1 MELWLFIAAIFVI
14 YLLFLKKK
22 KNKPAGSYAS
32 KIVKSPP
39 KEWLADIKEKE
50 TVVKKDDSEDDDLAT
65 FTLSSGQSVEYRTA
79 KFQRQNSPKTT
90 NAMARWVLPCEV
102 TIVGGV
108 EITGGYFYLGQRMKP
123 AGQSLS
129 GYYDDGTEASLI
141 DDTLKTYPT
150 PYLYE
155 DSSLGY
161 WPSYSS
167 LSPDARGAYLSWLA
181 SDRRDS
187 SCPVGYVFIYL
198 YGLERKALV
207 DSRDGNTPDA
217 EFLTLFNEVCRLRS
231 VFIENRS
238 FRNYSSQLL
247 EAMSIMRPQVGL
259 VPSPGSDSDYSNGG
273 MQFKLTLAKAVD
285 AGVPV
290 SADLALTW
298 ITNHTEY
305 ALRTPARRCVKE
317 FAALFKLRYT
327 LKYSMGIVIKP
338 NKTRLRLDYIPASPS
353 LRGFRLPVP
362 DLPDPS
368 VLKGPV
374 QKIMTIAELC
384 TDELDAYSR
393 YLGRK
398 GTSQSDTA
406 AIILLPIEIISESA
420 GKVLSTFKNWAD
432 EVITSLKGLTTV
444 ADFWAHMGADC
455 PAKIN
460 KKEADLMQAFALK
473 MGYCLAPDPFYH
485 HVKAEADGALVLF
498 AAGEGTRLPPS
509 PAFISAVMTLRLG
522 SMVALTDNSL
532 DQAEQKVLENAI
544 DHNSGLNEDEKR
556 SLHAYLTWQLHTP
569 ANMTGMKN
577 RIALLSTME
586 KSAIGKVIVGVA
598 CSDGRIEPAE
608 IKQLEKIYSGLGLDP
623 STISGNIHQH
633 STAEVTQLSSASASP
648 RATEFTLDAS
658 VLSRH
663 ESATNDVRKL
673 LSAIFTEDEPEFRES
688 TAVAGAQD
696 GGLDNAHSQ
705 LYHRLLEK
713 EQWPRKEVTALC
725 ENLNLML
732 SGALEV
738 INDWSYAVVDAPVL
752 DDADDDIWVDQEIA
766 KELEG

>member
-1 MELWLFIAAIFVI
+1 MELWIFIAAIYVV
-14 YLLFLKKK
+14 YLLFFKKK
-22 KNKPAGSYAS
+22 KHKSAGSYPS
-32 KIVKSPP
+32 KTVKAPP
-39 KEWLADIKEKE
+39 KEWLADIKKKE
-50 TVVKKDDSEDDDLAT
+50 AVVRKDDSEDDDLAT
-65 FTLSSGQSVEYRTA
+65 FTLDSGRSVEYRVTTI
-79 KFQRQNSPKTT
+79 QPQNPPKTT
-90 NAMARWVLPCEV
+90 GTLARWVLPGEV
-102 TIVGGV
+102 TTVGGV
-108 EITGGYFYLGQRMKP
+108 KITDGNFYFGQRMKP
-123 AGQSLS
+123 AGQSMS
-129 GYYDDGTEASLI
+129 GYYDDGSEASLI
-141 DDTLKTYPT
+141 DGTLKIYPK

-155 DSSLGY
+155 DNSLGY

-167 LSPDARGAYLSWLA
+167 LSPDARGAYLNWLA
-181 SDRRDS
+181 SDRHDAA
-187 SCPVGYVFIYL
+187 CPVGYVFIYL

-207 DSRDGNTPDA
+207 DSRDNNTSGA
-217 EFLTLFNEVCRLRS
+217 EFRTLFNEVCRLRS

-247 EAMSIMRPQVGL
+247 EAMSILRPDVDL
-259 VPSPGSDSDYSNGG
+259 VDDLDRDLSFSNG
-273 MQFKLTLAKAVD
+273 MLFKLTLAKAVD

-298 ITNHTEY
+298 VKNHTEY
-305 ALRTPARRCVKE
+305 SLRTPARRCANE
-317 FAALFKLRYT
+317 FAALFKRRYT
-327 LKYSMGIVIKP
+327 LKYGEGMVVKP
-338 NKTRLRLDYIPASPS
+338 NKTRLRLDYTPASPS
-353 LRGFRLPVP
+353 LRGVHLPVP

-368 VLKGPV
+368 ALKGPV
-374 QKIMTIAELC
+374 QKIMTLAEIC

-398 GTSQSDTA
+398 GTSENDTA
-406 AIILLPIEIISESA
+406 AIMLLPVEIINESA
-420 GKVLSTFKNWAD
+420 GKVLSTFKRWAD
-432 EVITSLKGLTTV
+432 ELIASRMGLTTV
-444 ADFWAHMGADC
+444 ADFWAYMGAKC

-460 KKEADLMQAFALK
+460 KKEADLMQAVALK
-473 MGYCLAPDPFYH
+473 MGYCLAPEPLSH

-498 AAGEGTRLPPS
+498 AASKGTRLSPS

-577 RIALLSTME
+577 GIALLSTME

-623 STISGNIHQH
+623 STIASNIHQQ
-633 STAEVTQLSSASASP
+633 STAEVTPLSSASASIG
-648 RATEFTLDAS
+648 ATEFTLDAS
-658 VLSRH
+658 VLAHH
-663 ESATNDVRKL
+663 ESATDDVRKL

-688 TAVAGAQD
+688 ATVAGTQD
-696 GGLDNAHSQ
+696 GGLDSAHNQ

-713 EQWPRKEVTALC
+713 EQWPRQEATALC
-725 ENLNLML
+725 ENFNLML

-738 INDWSYAVVDAPVL
+738 INDWSYAEVDAPVL
-752 DDADDDIWVDQEIA
+752 DDADDDIWVDLEIA

>member
-1 MELWLFIAAIFVI
+1 MELWILAAAIYVI
-14 YLLFLKKK
+14 YLLFFKKK
-22 KNKPAGSYAS
+22 KNKPAESYAS
-32 KIVKSPP
+32 KTVKAPP
-39 KEWLADIKEKE
+39 KEWLADIKKKE
-50 TVVKKDDSEDDDLAT
+50 SVVQKDDSEDDDLAT
-65 FTLSSGQSVEYRTA
+65 FTLDRGRSVEYRVTTI
-79 KFQRQNSPKTT
+79 QPQNPPKTT
-90 NAMARWVLPCEV
+90 GTLARWVLPGEV
-102 TIVGGV
+102 TTVGGV
-108 EITGGYFYLGQRMKP
+108 KITDGNFYFGQRMKP
-123 AGQSLS
+123 AGQSMNS
-129 GYYDDGTEASLI
+129 YYDDGSEASLI
-141 DDTLKTYPT
+141 DGMLKIYPK

-155 DSSLGY
+155 DNSLGY

-167 LSPDARGAYLSWLA
+167 LSPDARGAYLNWLA
-181 SDRRDS
+181 SDRHDAA
-187 SCPVGYVFIYL
+187 CPIGYVFIYL

-207 DSRDGNTPDA
+207 DSRDNNTSGA
-217 EFLTLFNEVCRLRS
+217 EFRTLFNEVCRLRS

-247 EAMSIMRPQVGL
+247 EAMSILRPDVGL
-259 VPSPGSDSDYSNGG
+259 VDVLDRDLSSSKG
-273 MQFKLTLAKAVD
+273 MLFKLALAKAVD

-298 ITNHTEY
+298 VTNHTEY
-305 ALRTPARRCVKE
+305 SLRTPARRCAKE
-317 FAALFKLRYT
+317 FAALFKRHYT
-327 LKYSMGIVIKP
+327 LKYGEGMVVKP
-338 NKTRLRLDYIPASPS
+338 NKTRLRLDYTPASPS
-353 LRGFRLPVP
+353 LRGVRLPVP

-368 VLKGPV
+368 ALKGPV
-374 QKIMTIAELC
+374 QKIMTLAEIC

-398 GTSQSDTA
+398 GTSENDTA
-406 AIILLPIEIISESA
+406 AIMLLPVEIINESA
-420 GKVLSTFKNWAD
+420 GKVLSTFKRWAD
-432 EVITSLKGLTTV
+432 EVIASRMGLTTV
-444 ADFWAHMGADC
+444 ADFWAYMGAKC

-473 MGYCLAPDPFYH
+473 MGYCLAPDPLYH

-586 KSAIGKVIVGVA
+586 KSAVGKVIVGVA

-648 RATEFTLDAS
+648 RAAEFTLDAS
-658 VLSRH
+658 VLARH
-663 ESATNDVRKL
+663 ESATDDVRKL
-673 LSAIFTEDEPEFRES
+673 LSAIFTEDEPELRES
-688 TAVAGAQD
+688 TPVAGAQN

-713 EQWPRKEVTALC
+713 EQWPRKEATELC

>member
-1 MELWLFIAAIFVI
+1 MELWILAAAIYVI
-14 YLLFLKKK
+14 YLFFFKKK
-22 KNKPAGSYAS
+22 KNKPAESYAS
-32 KIVKSPP
+32 KTVKAPP
-39 KEWLADIKEKE
+39 KEWLADIKKKE
-50 TVVKKDDSEDDDLAT
+50 SVVQKDDSEDDDLAT
-65 FTLSSGQSVEYRTA
+65 FTLDRGRSVEYRVTTI
-79 KFQRQNSPKTT
+79 QPQNPPKTT
-90 NAMARWVLPCEV
+90 GTLARWVLPGEV
-102 TIVGGV
+102 TTVGGV
-108 EITGGYFYLGQRMKP
+108 KITDGNFYFGQRMKP
-123 AGQSLS
+123 AGQSMNS
-129 GYYDDGTEASLI
+129 YYDDGSEASLI
-141 DDTLKTYPT
+141 DGTLKIYPK

-155 DSSLGY
+155 DNSLGY

-167 LSPDARGAYLSWLA
+167 LSPDARGAYLNWLA
-181 SDRRDS
+181 SDRHDAA
-187 SCPVGYVFIYL
+187 CPIGYVFIYL

-207 DSRDGNTPDA
+207 DSRDNNTSGA
-217 EFLTLFNEVCRLRS
+217 EFRTLFNEVCRLRS

-247 EAMSIMRPQVGL
+247 EAMSILRPDVGL
-259 VPSPGSDSDYSNGG
+259 VDVLDRDLSSSKG
-273 MQFKLTLAKAVD
+273 MLFKLALAKAVD

-298 ITNHTEY
+298 VTNHTEY
-305 ALRTPARRCVKE
+305 SLRTPARRCAKE
-317 FAALFKLRYT
+317 FAALFKRRYT
-327 LKYSMGIVIKP
+327 LKYGEGMVVKP
-338 NKTRLRLDYIPASPS
+338 NKTRLRLDYTPASPS
-353 LRGFRLPVP
+353 LRGVRLPVP

-368 VLKGPV
+368 ALKGPV
-374 QKIMTIAELC
+374 QKIMTLAEIC

-398 GTSQSDTA
+398 GTSENDTA
-406 AIILLPIEIISESA
+406 AIMLLPVEIINESA
-420 GKVLSTFKNWAD
+420 GKVLSTFKRWAD
-432 EVITSLKGLTTV
+432 EVIASRMGLTTV
-444 ADFWAHMGADC
+444 ADFWAYMGAKC

-473 MGYCLAPDPFYH
+473 MGYCLAPDPLYH

-586 KSAIGKVIVGVA
+586 KSAVGKVIVGVA

-648 RATEFTLDAS
+648 RAAEFTLDAS
-658 VLSRH
+658 VLARH
-663 ESATNDVRKL
+663 ESATDDVRKL
-673 LSAIFTEDEPEFRES
+673 LSAIFTEDEPELRES
-688 TAVAGAQD
+688 TPVAGAQN

-713 EQWPRKEVTALC
+713 EQWPRKEATELC

>member
-1 MELWLFIAAIFVI
+1 MELWILIAAIYVI
-14 YLLFLKKK
+14 YLLFFKKK
-22 KNKPAGSYAS
+22 KNKSAGSYAS
-32 KIVKSPP
+32 QIVKAPP
-39 KEWLADIKEKE
+39 KEWLADIKKKE
-50 TVVKKDDSEDDDLAT
+50 SVVQNDDSEDDELAT
-65 FTLSSGQSVEYRTA
+65 FTLDSDQTAEYRVTTT
-79 KFQRQNSPKTT
+79 QRQYPSKTT
-90 NAMARWVLPCEV
+90 GALARWVQPGEV
-102 TIVGGV
+102 ITAGGV
-108 EITGGYFYLGQRMKP
+108 DIASGHFYFGQRMKP
-123 AGQSLS
+123 AGKNLS

-141 DDTLKTYPT
+141 DDALNIYPKH
-150 PYLYE
+150 YLYE

-167 LSPDARGAYLSWLA
+167 LSPDARGAYLSWLS
-181 SDRRDS
+181 SDRRDA

-217 EFLTLFNEVCRLRS
+217 EFRNLFNEVCRLRS

-247 EAMSIMRPQVGL
+247 EAMSILRPHVDL
-259 VPSPGSDSDYSNGG
+259 VPNPGSDSDYSNGG
-273 MQFKLTLAKAVD
+273 MQFKLALAKAVD

-290 SADLALTW
+290 SADLALKW
-298 ITNHTEY
+298 VTNHTEY
-305 ALRTPARRCVKE
+305 ALRTPARRCANE
-317 FAALFKLRYT
+317 FAALFKRRYT
-327 LKYSMGIVIKP
+327 LKYGEGMVVKP
-338 NKTRLRLDYIPASPS
+338 NKTRLRLDYTPASPS
-353 LRGFRLPVP
+353 LRGVRLPVP

-368 VLKGPV
+368 ALKGPT
-374 QKIMTIAELC
+374 QKIMTLAEIC

-398 GTSQSDTA
+398 GTSANDTA
-406 AIILLPIEIISESA
+406 AIMLLPVEIINESA
-420 GKVLSTFKNWAD
+420 GKVLNTFKGWAD
-432 EVITSLKGLTTV
+432 EVIASRKGLTTV
-444 ADFWAHMGADC
+444 ADFWAHMGANC

-460 KKEADLMQAFALK
+460 KKEADLMLAFALK
-473 MGYCLAPDPFYH
+473 MGYFLAPDPFYH

-498 AAGEGTRLPPS
+498 AASEGTRLSPS
-509 PAFISAVMTLRLG
+509 PAFISAVMMLRLG

-532 DQAEQKVLENAI
+532 DQAEKKVLENAI
-544 DHNSGLNEDEKR
+544 DHNSGFNEDEKS

-586 KSAIGKVIVGVA
+586 KSAVAKVIVGVA

-633 STAEVTQLSSASASP
+633 STVEVTPLPSASANP
-648 RATEFTLDAS
+648 GAAEFTLNAS
-658 VLSRH
+658 VLAHH
-663 ESATNDVRKL
+663 ESATDDVRKL

-688 TAVAGAQD
+688 TPVTGAHV
-696 GGLDNAHSQ
+696 GGLDSAHNQ

-713 EQWPRKEVTALC
+713 KQWPRKEATELC
-725 ENLNLML
+725 GNFNLML
-732 SGALEV
+732 GGALEV
-738 INDWSYAVVDAPVL
+738 INDWSYALVDAPVL
-752 DDADDDIWVDQEIA
+752 DDADDDIWVDLEIA

>member
-1 MELWLFIAAIFVI
+1 MELWILIAAIYVI
-14 YLLFLKKK
+14 YLLFFKKK
-22 KNKPAGSYAS
+22 KNKSAESYAS
-32 KIVKSPP
+32 KTVKAPP
-39 KEWLADIKEKE
+39 KEWLADIKKKE
-50 TVVKKDDSEDDDLAT
+50 SVVQKDDSEDDDLAT
-65 FTLSSGQSVEYRTA
+65 FTLSSGRNVEYRTA
-79 KFQRQNSPKTT
+79 TIQRQNPSKTT
-90 NAMARWVLPCEV
+90 GTLARWVLPGEV

-123 AGQSLS
+123 TGQSFS
-129 GYYDDGTEASLI
+129 GYYDDDTEASLI
-141 DDTLKTYPT
+141 DDTLKIYPKH
-150 PYLYE
+150 YLYE

-181 SDRRDS
+181 SDRRDA

-217 EFLTLFNEVCRLRS
+217 EFRTLFNEVCRLRS

-247 EAMSIMRPQVGL
+247 EAMSILRPDVDL
-259 VPSPGSDSDYSNGG
+259 VADLGREWNFSNG
-273 MQFKLTLAKAVD
+273 MLFKLALAKAVD

-298 ITNHTEY
+298 VTNHTEY
-305 ALRTPARRCVKE
+305 TLRTPARRCVKE
-317 FAALFKLRYT
+317 FAALFKRRYT
-327 LKYSMGIVIKP
+327 LKYSEGMVIKP
-338 NKTRLRLDYIPASPS
+338 NKTRLRLDYTPASPS
-353 LRGFRLPVP
+353 LSGFRLPVQ

-374 QKIMTIAELC
+374 QKIMTLAEIC

-398 GTSQSDTA
+398 GTSENDTA
-406 AIILLPIEIISESA
+406 AIMLLPAEIINESA
-420 GKVLSTFKNWAD
+420 GKVLNTFKRWAD
-432 EVITSLKGLTTV
+432 EVIASRKGLTTV
-444 ADFWAHMGADC
+444 ADFWAYMAAEC
-455 PAKIN
+455 PEKIN

-485 HVKAEADGALVLF
+485 HMKAEADGALVLF
-498 AAGEGTRLPPS
+498 ATSEGARFSPS
-509 PAFISAVMTLRLG
+509 SAFNSAVMTLRLG

-532 DQAEQKVLENAI
+532 DQAEQKVLENTI
-544 DHNSGLNEDEKR
+544 DHNSGFNENEKR

-577 RIALLSTME
+577 RIAPLSAME
-586 KSAIGKVIVGVA
+586 KSAVGKVIVGVA

-608 IKQLEKIYSGLGLDP
+608 IKQLEKIYLSLGLDP

-633 STAEVTQLSSASASP
+633 STAEVTPLSSASASP
-648 RATEFTLDAS
+648 KAAEFTLDAS
-658 VLSRH
+658 VLARH
-663 ESATNDVRKL
+663 ESATDDVRKL
-673 LSAIFTEDEPEFRES
+673 LSAIFTEEEPEFRES
-688 TAVAGAQD
+688 APATGTQD
-696 GGLDNAHSQ
+696 GGLDNAHNQ

-713 EQWPRKEVTALC
+713 EQWPRKEAAALC

-752 DDADDDIWVDQEIA
+752 DDADDDIWVDLEIA

>member
-1 MELWLFIAAIFVI
+1 MELWIFIAATYVI
-14 YLLFLKKK
+14 YLLFFKKK
-22 KNKPAGSYAS
+22 KHKSARSYPS
-32 KIVKSPP
+32 GTVKHPP
-39 KEWLADIKEKE
+39 KEWLADNKKNEA
-50 TVVKKDDSEDDDLAT
+50 VVQNDDSEDDNLAT
-65 FTLSSGQSVEYRTA
+65 FTLGSGRSVEYRITA
-79 KFQRQNSPKTT
+79 TQRQNPSKTT
-90 NAMARWVLPCEV
+90 GALARWVQPSEQ
-102 TIVGGV
+102 ISAGGV
-108 EITGGYFYLGQRMKP
+108 AITGGHVYFGQRMKS
-123 AGQSLS
+123 AGQTLS
-129 GYYDDGTEASLI
+129 GYYDDESEASLI
-141 DDTLKTYPT
+141 DDTLKIRSKS
-150 PYLYE
+150 YLYE

-181 SDRRDS
+181 SDRRDA

-207 DSRDGNTPDA
+207 DSRDENIPDA
-217 EFLTLFNEVCRLRS
+217 EFRTLFKEVYRLRS

-238 FRNYSSQLL
+238 FRSYSSQLL
-247 EAMSIMRPQVGL
+247 EAMSILRLDVDL
-259 VPSPGSDSDYSNGG
+259 VADLGRDSNFSNS
-273 MQFKLTLAKAVD
+273 MLFKLTLAKAVD

-298 ITNHTEY
+298 VTNHTEY
-305 ALRTPARRCVKE
+305 VLRTPARRCAKE
-317 FAALFKLRYT
+317 FAALFKRRYT
-327 LKYSMGIVIKP
+327 LKYGEGMVVKP
-338 NKTRLRLDYIPASPS
+338 NKTRLRLDYTPASPS
-353 LRGFRLPVP
+353 LRGVRLPVP

-368 VLKGPV
+368 ALKGPV
-374 QKIMTIAELC
+374 QKIMTLAEIC

-398 GTSQSDTA
+398 GTSENDTA
-406 AIILLPIEIISESA
+406 AIMLLPVEIINESA
-420 GKVLSTFKNWAD
+420 GKVLNTFKDWAD
-432 EVITSLKGLTTV
+432 EVIASRKGLTTV
-444 ADFWAHMGADC
+444 ADFWAHMGANC

-460 KKEADLMQAFALK
+460 KKEADLMLAFALK

-498 AAGEGTRLPPS
+498 AASESARLSPS
-509 PAFISAVMTLRLG
+509 PAFISAVMMLRLG

-532 DQAEQKVLENAI
+532 DQAEKKVLENAI
-544 DHNSGLNEDEKR
+544 DHNSGFNEDEKR

-586 KSAIGKVIVGVA
+586 KSAVAKVIVGVA
-598 CSDGRIEPAE
+598 CSDGRIEPTE
-608 IKQLEKIYSGLGLDP
+608 IKQLEKIYSDLGLDP

-633 STAEVTQLSSASASP
+633 STVEVTPLSSASASP
-648 RATEFTLDAS
+648 GAAEFTLDAS
-658 VLSRH
+658 VLAHH
-663 ESATNDVRKL
+663 ESATDDVRKL
-673 LSAIFTEDEPEFRES
+673 LSAIFTEEEPEFRES
-688 TAVAGAQD
+688 APATGTQD

-752 DDADDDIWVDQEIA
+752 DDADDDIWVDLEIA

>member
-1 MELWLFIAAIFVI
+1 MELWIFFAAIYLI
-14 YLLFLKKK
+14 YLLFSKKK
-22 KNKPAGSYAS
+22 KNKSAGSYAS
-32 KIVKSPP
+32 KTVKAPP
-39 KEWLADIKEKE
+39 KEWLAEIKKKE
-50 TVVKKDDSEDDDLAT
+50 TVVQKDDREDDDLAT
-65 FTLSSGQSVEYRTA
+65 FTLDSGRSVEYRVTTI
-79 KFQRQNSPKTT
+79 QPQNSPKTT
-90 NAMARWVLPCEV
+90 GTLARWVLPGEV
-102 TIVGGV
+102 TTVGGV
-108 EITGGYFYLGQRMKP
+108 KITDGNFYFGQRMKP
-123 AGQSLS
+123 AGQSMS
-129 GYYDDGTEASLI
+129 GYYDDGSEASLI
-141 DDTLKTYPT
+141 DGTLKIYPK

-155 DSSLGY
+155 DNSLGY

-167 LSPDARGAYLSWLA
+167 LSPDARGAYLNWLA
-181 SDRRDS
+181 SDRHDAA
-187 SCPVGYVFIYL
+187 CPVGYVFIYL

-217 EFLTLFNEVCRLRS
+217 VFLTLFNEVCRLRP

-247 EAMSIMRPQVGL
+247 EAMSILRPQVGL
-259 VPSPGSDSDYSNGG
+259 VPNPGSDSDYSNGG
-273 MQFKLTLAKAVD
+273 MQFKLALAKAVD

-298 ITNHTEY
+298 VTNHTEY
-305 ALRTPARRCVKE
+305 ALRTPARRCAKE
-317 FAALFKLRYT
+317 FAALFKRRYT
-327 LKYSMGIVIKP
+327 LKYGEGMVVKP
-338 NKTRLRLDYIPASPS
+338 NKTRLRLDYTPASPS
-353 LRGFRLPVP
+353 LRGVHLPVP

-368 VLKGPV
+368 ALKGPV
-374 QKIMTIAELC
+374 QKIMTLAEIC

-398 GTSQSDTA
+398 GTSENDTA
-406 AIILLPIEIISESA
+406 AIILLPLEIINESA
-420 GKVLSTFKNWAD
+420 GKVLNTFKRWAD
-432 EVITSLKGLTTV
+432 EVIASHKGLTTV
-444 ADFWAHMGADC
+444 ADFWAQMGANC

-460 KKEADLMQAFALK
+460 KKEADLMQVFALK

-485 HVKAEADGALVLF
+485 YMKAEADGALVLF
-498 AAGEGTRLPPS
+498 AAGEGARLSPS

-544 DHNSGLNEDEKR
+544 DHNSGFNEDEKR

-577 RIALLSTME
+577 RIAPLSAME

-608 IKQLEKIYSGLGLDP
+608 IKQLEKIYLSLGLDP

-633 STAEVTQLSSASASP
+633 STAEVTPLSSASASP
-648 RATEFTLDAS
+648 ETTEFTLDAS
-658 VLSRH
+658 VLARH
-663 ESATNDVRKL
+663 ESATEDVRKL
-673 LSAIFTEDEPEFRES
+673 LSAIFTEEEPEFRES
-688 TAVAGAQD
+688 VPATGTQE
-696 GGLDNAHSQ
+696 GGLDSAHNQ

-713 EQWPRKEVTALC
+713 EQWPRKEATALC

-752 DDADDDIWVDQEIA
+752 DDADDDIWVDLEIA